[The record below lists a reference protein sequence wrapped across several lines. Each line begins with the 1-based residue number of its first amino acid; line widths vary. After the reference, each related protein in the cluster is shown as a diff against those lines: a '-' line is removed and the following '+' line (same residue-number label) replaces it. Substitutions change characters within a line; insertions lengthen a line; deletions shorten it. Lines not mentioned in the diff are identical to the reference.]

1 MIIVDNKVWI
11 LHPKTG
17 CNTIR
22 NALRNYYD
30 IQQMDP
36 FHGYDLRD
44 ADDAL
49 EVFTVVRKP
58 AFWLRSYW
66 GDRTRSRWSDPNNF
80 TNDDAWK
87 EICWNLNPPPNKRS
101 WEDFWQWYYYHRAG
115 FLYYSFGRYTRFA
128 SRIGTTE
135 ALADF
140 LRFHFPDI
148 NNIGVD
154 NVGPN
159 LPKISWDAMINLEHA
174 ERDIMEVYYR

>member
-1 MIIVDNKVWI
+1 MIVVENKVWV

-30 IQQMDP
+30 IQQVDP

-44 ADDAL
+44 VDDAL

-66 GDRTRSRWSDPNNF
+66 GDRTRSRWSDPDNF

-101 WEDFWQWYYYHRAG
+101 WEDFWQWYYHHRAG

-128 SRIGTTE
+128 SRIGQTE
-135 ALADF
+135 NLADF